1 MGYFKKG
8 SKLYK
13 ETEVNT
19 KETVAEVLKYPFV
32 DAEDRG
38 IRKEICEKFG
48 IRAALSEKDGST
60 VEAYY
65 FPSYNQKG
73 KIVGFMKQDILKSKE
88 EKGHWTAIGSVNIN
102 NKLFGQDVAEKVN
115 RKKNNLIVTEGA
127 WDCVSSYQASV
138 DSLVGTKYAGME
150 PFIVS
155 IPLGTAN
162 AVEALLHNEDFVK
175 SFDTLTTFFDA
186 DHCTPKELEKGI
198 MKGKEAR
205 DAVAGA
211 FVGSGLSL
219 MTITA
224 EGDHKDASDYI
235 QAGESKELAK
245 LISFGKQVYA
255 AEKILRASDISLEEL
270 LTPQKP
276 GVMIQCFPRLSKA
289 LNGFREGE
297 LTLFL
302 APSNVGKCH
311 GKGQEILMYDLS
323 TKKVE
328 DIVIGDVVMGP
339 DGTPRNVIG
348 THSGFD
354 DLYKITPNKGIAYT
368 TNSKHILYLG
378 ANSDA
383 KMRGISKDKSYLI
396 SAEDFYNIP
405 KYYKE
410 HVLSGIFADIQNYG
424 VGANN
429 DAYFLGLWLAEGTRN
444 DSGITLANKDTE
456 LFSELEK
463 YATQNGY
470 NLHVSPSNY
479 RKNCTTY
486 RINGGFRSK
495 LKNWGIYS
503 EKFIP
508 EEFFHYNYQTRMDLL
523 AGFIDGD
530 GHVTHNC
537 VEMVLKKNKLA
548 EDIVKLA
555 KTVGIQARV
564 TDKFSKCQNFEGD
577 VYSRILLTGNLQ
589 NIPNRLQ
596 RKKIVK
602 NPNRNPMR
610 TGIKIE
616 KIGYGEYFGF
626 EVDGD
631 NLYCLPDY
639 QITHNTSVCSII
651 GSELMDDFHLGMIYL
666 EEDKRETF
674 LRTMASKLKVNYL
687 KFKENPLSVVSQED
701 IERVY
706 DDIVQNNKLAIV
718 DHFGSMPVDGLMN
731 KIKHLHLV
739 EGCKFIILDHVSMV
753 VSGTET
759 DNERKELDIVMTNL
773 ASFCAANPVHVFVVS
788 HINRTNAQQ
797 FLPPK
802 GKENEPFW
810 VNVTKESARGSSALE
825 ACSWNIVALEPEVKP
840 DFSRGRV
847 RFKVLKTRF
856 GNFLGV
862 ADVFSLDQDTWQ
874 PILYEQDVTS
884 F

>member
-1 MGYFKKG
+1 MGYFKKE
-8 SKLYK
+8 SKGYK
-13 ETEVNT
+13 DMENT
-19 KETVAEVLKYPFV
+19 SKETVAEVLKYPFV
-32 DAEDRG
+32 NAEDRG

-48 IRAALSEKDGST
+48 IRAALSEKDGTT

-73 KIVGFMKQDILKSKE
+73 KIVGFMKQDVIKSKE
-88 EKGHWTAIGSVNIN
+88 EKGHWSAVGSVNIN

-175 SFDTLTTFFDA
+175 SFDILTTFFDA
-186 DHCTPKELEKGI
+186 DHCTPKEIEKGI

-211 FVGSGLSL
+211 FVGSGISL

-224 EGDHKDASDYI
+224 EGEHKDASDYM
-235 QAGESKELAK
+235 QNGESKELAK

-302 APSNVGKCH
+302 APSNVGK
-311 GKGQEILMYDLS
+311 
-323 TKKVE
+323 
-328 DIVIGDVVMGP
+328 
-339 DGTPRNVIG
+339 
-348 THSGFD
+348 
-354 DLYKITPNKGIAYT
+354 
-368 TNSKHILYLG
+368 
-378 ANSDA
+378 
-383 KMRGISKDKSYLI
+383 
-396 SAEDFYNIP
+396 
-405 KYYKE
+405 
-410 HVLSGIFADIQNYG
+410 
-424 VGANN
+424 
-429 DAYFLGLWLAEGTRN
+429 
-444 DSGITLANKDTE
+444 
-456 LFSELEK
+456 
-463 YATQNGY
+463 
-470 NLHVSPSNY
+470 
-479 RKNCTTY
+479 
-486 RINGGFRSK
+486 
-495 LKNWGIYS
+495 
-503 EKFIP
+503 
-508 EEFFHYNYQTRMDLL
+508 
-523 AGFIDGD
+523 
-530 GHVTHNC
+530 
-537 VEMVLKKNKLA
+537 
-548 EDIVKLA
+548 
-555 KTVGIQARV
+555 
-564 TDKFSKCQNFEGD
+564 
-577 VYSRILLTGNLQ
+577 
-589 NIPNRLQ
+589 
-596 RKKIVK
+596 
-602 NPNRNPMR
+602 
-610 TGIKIE
+610 
-616 KIGYGEYFGF
+616 
-626 EVDGD
+626 
-631 NLYCLPDY
+631 
-639 QITHNTSVCSII
+639 TSICSII

-674 LRTMASKLKVNYL
+674 LRTMASKLRVNYL
-687 KFKENPLSVVSQED
+687 QFKENPLSVVSQED
-701 IERVY
+701 IEQVY
-706 DDIVQNNKLAIV
+706 NDIVQNNKLAIV

-788 HINRTNAQQ
+788 HINRSNAQQ

-825 ACSWNIVALEPEVKP
+825 ACSWNIVALEPQVMP
-840 DFSRGRV
+840 DFSRGKV

-856 GNFLGV
+856 GNFLGI
-862 ADVFSLDQDTWQ
+862 ADVFSLDKDTWQ
-874 PILYEQDVTS
+874 PILYEQEVTS

>member
-1 MGYFKKG
+1 MGYFKKE
-8 SKLYK
+8 SKGYK
-13 ETEVNT
+13 DMENT
-19 KETVAEVLKYPFV
+19 SKETVAEVLKYPFV
-32 DAEDRG
+32 NAEDRG

-73 KIVGFMKQDILKSKE
+73 KIVGFMKQDVIKSKE
-88 EKGHWTAIGSVNIN
+88 EKGHWSAVGSVNIN

-175 SFDTLTTFFDA
+175 SFDILTTFFDA
-186 DHCTPKELEKGI
+186 DHCTPKEIEKGI

-211 FVGSGLSL
+211 FVGSGISL

-224 EGDHKDASDYI
+224 EGEHKDASDYM
-235 QAGESKELAK
+235 QNGESKELAK

-302 APSNVGKCH
+302 APSNVGK
-311 GKGQEILMYDLS
+311 
-323 TKKVE
+323 
-328 DIVIGDVVMGP
+328 
-339 DGTPRNVIG
+339 
-348 THSGFD
+348 
-354 DLYKITPNKGIAYT
+354 
-368 TNSKHILYLG
+368 
-378 ANSDA
+378 
-383 KMRGISKDKSYLI
+383 
-396 SAEDFYNIP
+396 
-405 KYYKE
+405 
-410 HVLSGIFADIQNYG
+410 
-424 VGANN
+424 
-429 DAYFLGLWLAEGTRN
+429 
-444 DSGITLANKDTE
+444 
-456 LFSELEK
+456 
-463 YATQNGY
+463 
-470 NLHVSPSNY
+470 
-479 RKNCTTY
+479 
-486 RINGGFRSK
+486 
-495 LKNWGIYS
+495 
-503 EKFIP
+503 
-508 EEFFHYNYQTRMDLL
+508 
-523 AGFIDGD
+523 
-530 GHVTHNC
+530 
-537 VEMVLKKNKLA
+537 
-548 EDIVKLA
+548 
-555 KTVGIQARV
+555 
-564 TDKFSKCQNFEGD
+564 
-577 VYSRILLTGNLQ
+577 
-589 NIPNRLQ
+589 
-596 RKKIVK
+596 
-602 NPNRNPMR
+602 
-610 TGIKIE
+610 
-616 KIGYGEYFGF
+616 
-626 EVDGD
+626 
-631 NLYCLPDY
+631 
-639 QITHNTSVCSII
+639 TSICSII

-674 LRTMASKLKVNYL
+674 LRTMASKLRVNYL
-687 KFKENPLSVVSQED
+687 QFKENPLSVVSQED
-701 IERVY
+701 IEQVY
-706 DDIVQNNKLAIV
+706 NDIVQNNKLAIV

-788 HINRTNAQQ
+788 HINRSNAQQ

-825 ACSWNIVALEPEVKP
+825 ACSWNIVALEPQVMP
-840 DFSRGRV
+840 DFSRGKV

-856 GNFLGV
+856 GNFLGI
-862 ADVFSLDQDTWQ
+862 ADVFSLDKDTWQ
-874 PILYEQDVTS
+874 PILYEQEVTS